1 MPLTLTD
8 DVFADLMGSF
18 TLPEKAPLA
27 VAVSGG
33 ADSLCLAFFLVRW
46 GKKNHHPVVILTVN
60 HGLRPEAAEEVRL
73 VASYAK
79 KWGTPCQEL
88 CWEGEKPTCGI
99 EEKARAARYGLMSDY
114 CLQHHISYLF
124 LAHHGYDQI
133 ETLLARLS
141 HGSGLT
147 GLCGMEKCSY
157 QRALFLCRPFLS
169 LSKKDILQ
177 TAAHLHLCWAED
189 AMNTDDTFE
198 RVRWR
203 KTIPLLES
211 LGLSLPQITT
221 SLTRLQRANAALEQ
235 ETHHFITTLV
245 EVNPRGYVSFLKKD
259 FAALPDELRLRV
271 LQKLIGFVGKS
282 DGPLS
287 LATLEKKC
295 VLPLKTFTL
304 GACVVVPFQRKI
316 FIGKEKRYM
325 PPAIPVLKNRP
336 VLWDRFIITPD
347 KDGLLTTG
355 SAPRSKKIPALICK
369 TIPVVLNEK
378 GVEISFKIAYKS
390 QDKFFEKKEKK

>member
-1 MPLTLTD
+1 MKNIKLPFYVKMIPIIFITLILGFFCIYGQ
-8 DVFADLMGSF
+8 DVGEVCILRNWGGQLAGTTEEAGFHL
-18 TLPEKAPLA
+18 KAPWQSIIRYDIRNNIVNLYR
-27 VAVSGG
+27 
-33 ADSLCLAFFLVRW
+33 DS
-46 GKKNHHPVVILTVN
+46 
-60 HGLRPEAAEEVRL
+60 EYE
-73 VASYAK
+73 Y
-79 KWGTPCQEL
+79 
-88 CWEGEKPTCGI
+88 
-99 EEKARAARYGLMSDY
+99 
-114 CLQHHISYLF
+114 
-124 LAHHGYDQI
+124 HGYDQI

-177 TAAHLHLCWAED
+177 TAAHLHLRWAED

-221 SLTRLQRANAALEQ
+221 SLTRLQRANSALEQ
-235 ETHHFITTLV
+235 GTHHFITTLV

-271 LQKLIGFVGKS
+271 LQKLIGFVGQS

-316 FIGKEKRYM
+316 FIGKEKRYI